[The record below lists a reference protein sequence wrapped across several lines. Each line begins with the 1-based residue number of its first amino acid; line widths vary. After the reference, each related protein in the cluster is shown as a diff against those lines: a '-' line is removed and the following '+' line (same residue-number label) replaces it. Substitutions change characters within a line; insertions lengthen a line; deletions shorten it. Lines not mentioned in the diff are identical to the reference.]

1 MSWEFTTSRQRFGST
16 ISMYFLKILIFNSPF
31 EKFQALVLYEG
42 SLISQG
48 SGEPG
53 MSSWT

>member
-1 MSWEFTTSRQRFGST
+1 
-16 ISMYFLKILIFNSPF
+16 MYFLKILIFISAF

-48 SGEPG
+48 NGELKI
-53 MSSWT
+53 S

>member
-1 MSWEFTTSRQRFGST
+1 
-16 ISMYFLKILIFNSPF
+16 MYFLKILIFNSSF

-48 SGEPG
+48 GEELG
-53 MSSWT
+53 NS